1 MAGTK
6 VTELTAAT
14 AGAIDAGADVLPIS
28 DVSTSTSKKATPD
41 ALVQAALQRGVT
53 LSGNG
58 TIDGNGTN
66 DFELNDISSLTLDA
80 DDLNMSGVNNV
91 SIASTGDGA
100 SQGVVTIQATQEVR
114 IATPEMLG
122 GTAYADEVP
131 TLVDASTG
139 EVEYRR
145 LPVTV
150 VDSVAALKAL
160 SVASVPNG
168 AIIKTRGYYST
179 ADGGAAEYVYNSAS
193 SATDNGGTVI
203 APTTGPGRYLLQ
215 FDRVINV
222 RQFGAKG
229 DNTTDDT
236 TALAAA
242 VTASEDGTYPI
253 YVPRGT
259 YLITST
265 LNLNGNFLLY
275 GDCQGQGAASIY
287 TGSGS
292 AIRYAGAGVGIQV
305 NNGTNKQTQQF
316 AIRNLSVIGYA
327 TDLVTKTGS
336 IGIAFGVASGTFLSC
351 QGSVSDVWVCGF
363 TTCGINLVSGQG
375 VSLNSV
381 RASDNEVGVRLDD
394 QTGGGNRN
402 CIFYR
407 CQFTNNGVGCYIK
420 EGGGIAFHGCQIEAN
435 TREGLWIS
443 RQTATGIY
451 NLGSVSLIDCHV
463 ENNQTSPANDGEAY
477 AAQIRNDTTL
487 SSGAE
492 GAFLTVQG
500 GRWIPRSVEATS
512 HGRLNRLFKI
522 RGARL
527 YAYNVRPNAF
537 TYPIGA
543 MLEEATGP
551 TPTIVVFSCDFNP
564 WIGATPAS
572 QYPVSGGT
580 TLQWT
585 VSGTSNLTLYFH
597 AITTN
602 SVWRAT
608 TSALYAQAA
617 IGATNDWF
625 GDFRVR
631 NGNLFA
637 GPTTSYPVSSAI
649 AAFRSTTQGVAF
661 PQMTTAQKNAISS
674 PAAGLVVY
682 DTSLNKLCV
691 YTTAWE
697 TVTSA

>member
-1 MAGTK
+1 MPK
-6 VTELTAAT
+6 ISELTTVAA
-14 AGAIDAGADVLPIS
+14 AGVSPENDLVAVVDASASTTKKITVSELVGAGLS
-28 DVSTSTSKKATPD
+28 ST
-41 ALVQAALQRGVT
+41 VEI
-53 LSGNG
+53 SGNCLVDGGG
-58 TIDGNGTN
+58 THDVNF
-66 DFELNDISSLTLDA
+66 DDISVMSLDA
-80 DDLNMSGVNNV
+80 DDLNLSGVNNV
-91 SIASTGDGA
+91 SIASTGDGG
-100 SQGVVTIQATQEVR
+100 SQGIVEVR
-114 IATPEMLG
+114 ADNELRILTKEALA
-122 GTAYADEVP
+122 GTAFADEVLS
-131 TLVDASTG
+131 LVDASSG
-139 EVEYRR
+139 QVEFRR
-145 LPVTV
+145 QQFTAI
-150 VDSVAALKAL
+150 DSVAALKDL
-160 SVASVPNG
+160 SVAKVPDG
-168 AIIKTRGYYST
+168 SMIFTRGYYT
-179 ADGGAAEYVYNSAS
+179 AGDGGHALYRYSSTSS
-193 SATDNGGTVI
+193 SADNGGTVI
-203 APTTGPGRYLLQ
+203 APTTGSGRYLLQ

-236 TALAAA
+236 AALAAA
-242 VTASEDGTYPI
+242 VTTSEDGTYPI

-292 AIRYAGAGVGIQV
+292 AIRYAGAGIGIQV

-327 TDLVTKTGS
+327 TDLVTKTGA

-363 TTCGINLVSGQG
+363 TTTGINLVSGQG

-420 EGGGIAFHGCQIEAN
+420 EGGGIAFHGCQFEAN

-451 NLGSVSLIDCHV
+451 NLGSVSMIDCHV
-463 ENNQTSPANDGEAY
+463 ENNQTSPANDGETY

-500 GRWIPRSVEATS
+500 GRWIARSVEATS

-572 QYPVSGGT
+572 QHPVSGGT